1 MTSPQD
7 FLLCFDGFR
16 AAIDEAPSESQ
27 WGRLCAERAKV
38 ETSPDPRAPAAAI
51 LLAPSPIP
59 VEQLTVSPRAAA
71 SWKEAFKTALI
82 QNGLD
87 PETAAQLTDKEPVSL
102 AIDPVQAAQ
111 AAFSND

>member
-1 MTSPQD
+1 M
-7 FLLCFDGFR
+7 
-16 AAIDEAPSESQ
+16 
-27 WGRLCAERAKV
+27 
-38 ETSPDPRAPAAAI
+38 
-51 LLAPSPIP
+51 
-59 VEQLTVSPRAAA
+59 VSPRAAA